1 MNIIVAYCKKN
12 NGIGFDNK
20 IPWLLKNDLK
30 NFQQITSK
38 TLKDHTKNMVVMGR
52 KTWDSIPNKNKPLN
66 NRINIVLTRNKDL
79 KLKYEIE
86 SYKDTYVKYD
96 FNEILEVV
104 KLNKNFNISNIFIIG
119 GESLYKMALESKQV
133 SKFYVTE
140 IYEDFE
146 CDTFFPKIDQ
156 SEFKLT
162 YISKFYCESNI
173 YYRYLEYVPKN
184 NYSIKTWQNI
194 EEETYLQTLKNIITN
209 GIETEDR
216 TGVGTYSIFGEKFTY
231 NLEDTFPALTTKK
244 IFLRGVFE
252 ELMLYLSGKT
262 DNSILNDKNI
272 HIWDGNTSREF
283 LDERGLQHYPE
294 GDMGETYGFNF
305 RHYGGFYESCKHNNK
320 GKGFDQL
327 EYVLYLIKNDPN
339 SRRIII
345 NLWNPATMNKAA
357 LPACLCFYQFYVDTK
372 HKKLNLQ
379 IYIRSSDFFL
389 ANNWNTLTGALL
401 VHMICNLKDINLT
414 PGTLKVITGDTH
426 IYKNHIDKAKENLTR
441 IPRPFPKLVIKN
453 GKKEKLTDYTY
464 DDLQLID
471 YYPYK
476 NIKASMAI

>member
-38 TLKDHTKNMVVMGR
+38 TFKDYTKNLVVMGR
-52 KTWDSIPNKNKPLN
+52 KTWESIPDKHKPLK
-66 NRINIVLTRNKDL
+66 NRINIVLTRNKDI
-79 KLKYEIE
+79 KLKYDIE
-86 SYKDTYVKYD
+86 SYKDTHVKYD

-119 GESLYKMALESKQV
+119 GETLYKMALESKEV
-133 SKFYVTE
+133 SKIYVTE
-140 IYEDFE
+140 IYENFD
-146 CDTFFPKIDQ
+146 CDTFFPKID
-156 SEFKLT
+156 ENKFKRT

-173 YYRYLEYVPKN
+173 YYRYLEYVPITN
-184 NYSIKTWQNI
+184 QSIKTWKNV
-194 EEETYLQTLKNIITN
+194 EEETYLKTLKNIITN
-209 GIETEDR
+209 GIETNDR
-216 TGVGTYSIFGEKFTY
+216 TGVGTYSVFGEKFTY

-252 ELMLYLSGKT
+252 ELMLYLNGKT

-283 LDERGLQHYPE
+283 LDNRGLNRYPV

-305 RHYGGFYESCKHNNK
+305 RHYGGFYGSCHDDNK

-372 HKKLNLQ
+372 NKKLNLQ
-379 IYIRSSDFFL
+379 IYIRSSDYFL
-389 ANNWNTLTGALL
+389 ANNWNTLTGAFL
-401 VHMICNLKDINLT
+401 VNMICNLKDINLT
-414 PGTLKVITGDTH
+414 PGKLTVITGDTH
-426 IYKNHIDKAKENLTR
+426 IYKNHIEQVNENLTR
-441 IPRPFPKLVIKN
+441 TPRPFPKLLFTFGPKDSIYDYVYEDIK
-453 GKKEKLTDYTY
+453 
-464 DDLQLID
+464 LID
-471 YYPYK
+471 YCPYK
-476 NIKASMAI
+476 NIKAPMAV

>member
-1 MNIIVAYCKKN
+1 MNIIVAYCKQN

-38 TLKDHTKNMVVMGR
+38 TFKDYTKNMVVMGR
-52 KTWDSIPNKNKPLN
+52 KTWESIPDKHKPLK
-66 NRINIVLTRNKDL
+66 NRINVVLTRNKDI
-79 KLKYEIE
+79 KLKYDIE
-86 SYKDTYVKYD
+86 SYKDTHVKYD

-119 GESLYKMALESKQV
+119 GETLYKMALESKEV
-133 SKFYVTE
+133 SKIYVTE
-140 IYEDFE
+140 IYEDFD
-146 CDTFFPKIDQ
+146 CDTFFPKID
-156 SEFKLT
+156 ENAFKRT

-173 YYRYLEYVPKN
+173 YYRYLEYVPITN
-184 NYSIKTWQNI
+184 QSIKSWKNV
-194 EEETYLQTLKNIITN
+194 EEDAYLKTLKNIITN
-209 GIETEDR
+209 GIETDDR
-216 TGVGTYSIFGEKFTY
+216 TGVGTYSVFGEKFTY

-283 LDERGLQHYPE
+283 LDNRGLNRYPV

-305 RHYGGFYESCKHNNK
+305 RHYGGFYGTCHDNNR

-345 NLWNPATMNKAA
+345 NLWNPATIGKAA

-379 IYIRSSDFFL
+379 IYIRSSDYFL
-389 ANNWNTLTGALL
+389 ANNWNTLTGAFL
-401 VHMICNLKDINLT
+401 VNMICNLKDINLT
-414 PGTLKVITGDTH
+414 PG
-426 IYKNHIDKAKENLTR
+426 N
-441 IPRPFPKLVIKN
+441 
-453 GKKEKLTDYTY
+453 TY
-464 DDLQLID
+464 L
-471 YYPYK
+471 
-476 NIKASMAI
+476 